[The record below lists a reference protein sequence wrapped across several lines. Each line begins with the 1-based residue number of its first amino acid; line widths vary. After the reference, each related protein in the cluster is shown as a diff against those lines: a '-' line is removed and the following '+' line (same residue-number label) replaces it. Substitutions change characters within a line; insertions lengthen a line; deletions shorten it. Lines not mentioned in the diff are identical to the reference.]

1 MKHPKQLRVTLKEQC
16 EPGAQDGML
25 QLPPLG
31 FAHAYE
37 PHLKTFAKKQ
47 ETQDKWAYEPYFGF
61 MFYKD
66 GRVYRTTQ
74 KWVYEAGRHGVLV
87 DDETIEI
94 PENLQ
99 PRVIDNVPL
108 EGFCVQ
114 RSVSRY
120 STSNKLWRILDPRG
134 FELEITTACFED
146 LVMSCVIDKGVI
158 MAPCIWH
165 TGKVLVVA

>member
-1 MKHPKQLRVTLKEQC
+1 MKHPKQLRVTLKEQY
-16 EPGAQDGML
+16 GHDHQGNK
-25 QLPPLG
+25 LPLLG
-31 FAHAYE
+31 FAHVYE
-37 PHLKTFAKKQ
+37 PHLNTFAKKQ
-47 ETQDKWAYEPYFGF
+47 ETQDNWAYKPSFGF
-61 MFYKD
+61 TFYKD

-74 KWVYEAGRHGVLV
+74 KWVHGAHGPHVLV

-99 PRVIDNVPL
+99 PRIIDNVPL
-108 EGFCVQ
+108 EGFRVQ

-158 MAPCIWH
+158 MVPCIWH
-165 TGKVLVVA
+165 TGKMLVVA

>member
-1 MKHPKQLRVTLKEQC
+1 MKHPKQLRVTLKEQY
-16 EPGAQDGML
+16 GHDHQGNK
-25 QLPPLG
+25 LPPLG
-31 FAHAYE
+31 FAHVYE

-47 ETQDKWAYEPYFGF
+47 ETQDNWAYKPPFGF
-61 MFYKD
+61 TFYKD

-74 KWVYEAGRHGVLV
+74 KWVREADGPHVLV

-99 PRVIDNVPL
+99 PRIIDNVPL
-108 EGFCVQ
+108 EGFRIQ

-134 FELEITTACFED
+134 FELEITTGCFED

-158 MAPCIWH
+158 MAPCIWR
-165 TGKVLVVA
+165 TGKMLVVA